1 MRKMNG
7 KVPAPQEKVGGH
19 CIDKYSYLVIVLFFT
34 VVVGDAALCQSL
46 TQSFYNLKIVYN

>member
-7 KVPAPQEKVGGH
+7 KVPAPQKKVGGH